1 MKPLCYMFLWA
12 WRCTTFNS
20 IPIILIPL
28 TNKNVALNYSVAICQ
43 QKTKDCAPS
52 GSFQLKLQHC
62 CFYIW
67 CLLSSITS
75 LMLRGLC
82 WFCCLVLLCWFVMVP
97 SVVVVVLVV
106 VAMMVVAVA
115 VFVKSAFSTENYPPK
130 YIYFWRQTNILL
142 KVKASILK

>member
-1 MKPLCYMFLWA
+1 MVMKPLCYMFLWA

-28 TNKNVALNYSVAICQ
+28 TNKNAALNYSVAICQ
-43 QKTKDCAPS
+43 QKPKDYAPS
-52 GSFQLKLQHC
+52 GSFQHKLRHC

-82 WFCCLVLLCWFVMVP
+82 WFCCVGLWWFRRLWSLCWLWWLWWLWRLRWLWRAHF
-97 SVVVVVLVV
+97 LQKTILQNTCI
-106 VAMMVVAVA
+106 
-115 VFVKSAFSTENYPPK
+115 FGVKLIFY
-130 YIYFWRQTNILL
+130 L
-142 KVKASILK
+142 KWKLQF